1 TLLVSVPC
9 SSHNELKAKQKN
21 EIARVAAGLFHV
33 AYVARL
39 SFCFNGSRSLPKPPC
54 NMTATYVLVIDVGA
68 YYGVSRSYIFRCLKE
83 IAPERRRQMVQ
94 SIIVLCFW
102 PEMMARMQILAG
114 RID

>member
-1 TLLVSVPC
+1 LTNLSVSQIID
-9 SSHNELKAKQKN
+9 SQDELRN
-21 EIARVAAGLFHV
+21 
-33 AYVARL
+33 RL
-39 SFCFNGSRSLPKPPC
+39 I
-54 NMTATYVLVIDVGA
+54 LVIDVGA

>member
-1 TLLVSVPC
+1 
-9 SSHNELKAKQKN
+9 
-21 EIARVAAGLFHV
+21 
-33 AYVARL
+33 
-39 SFCFNGSRSLPKPPC
+39 
-54 NMTATYVLVIDVGA
+54 VIDVGA

>member
-1 TLLVSVPC
+1 MLRMLQDFLP
-9 SSHNELKAKQKN
+9 
-21 EIARVAAGLFHV
+21 LFQ
-33 AYVARL
+33 RFPI
-39 SFCFNGSRSLPKPPC
+39 SPKTPC
-54 NMTATYVLVIDVGA
+54 NMTATYVLVVDVGA

-102 PEMMARMQILAG
+102 PEMMARMQILTG

>member
-1 TLLVSVPC
+1 MLRMLQDFLLLFQRFPISPKTSVQ
-9 SSHNELKAKQKN
+9 HD
-21 EIARVAAGLFHV
+21 
-33 AYVARL
+33 
-39 SFCFNGSRSLPKPPC
+39 C
-54 NMTATYVLVIDVGA
+54 NIRPSVDVGA

-102 PEMMARMQILAG
+102 PEMMARMQILTG